1 MTPQTH
7 RILVVQGDITRQH
20 ADVIVNA
27 ANSTLLGGG
36 GVDGAIHHAAG
47 PELLQECQT
56 LGGCPTGQSCI
67 TRAYRLPAK
76 WIVHTVGPVWRGGG
90 HGESEL
96 LASCYRS
103 ALLLADQHEAKT
115 VAFPSISTG
124 AYGFPVERAAQI
136 AIAEIAAGLE
146 TAGNLERATM
156 VCFDAATLAAHQAAL
171 EQRRGRGPSRNVTSA
186 PYRAL

>member
-1 MTPQTH
+1 MTLQTD

-56 LGGCPTGQSCI
+56 LGGCPTGQSRI

-76 WIVHTVGPVWRGGG
+76 WIVHTVGPVWLGGSRG
-90 HGESEL
+90 EDEL
-96 LASCYRS
+96 LAACYRS

-146 TAGNLERATM
+146 TARNLERATM
-156 VCFDAATLAAHQAAL
+156 VCFGAATFAAYQAAL
-171 EQRRGRGPSRNVTSA
+171 EQRWGAGRREM
-186 PYRAL
+186 

>member
-1 MTPQTH
+1 MKNTDG
-7 RILVVQGDITRQH
+7 RIQIVRSDITKLDID
-20 ADVIVNA
+20 AIVNA

-56 LGGCPTGQSCI
+56 LGGCPTGQSRI

-76 WIVHTVGPVWRGGG
+76 WIVHTVGPVWLGGNRG
-90 HGESEL
+90 EDEL

-124 AYGFPVERAAQI
+124 AYAFPVERAAPI
-136 AIAEIAAGLE
+136 AIAAIAAGLE
-146 TAGNLERATM
+146 TARNL
-156 VCFDAATLAAHQAAL
+156 
-171 EQRRGRGPSRNVTSA
+171 
-186 PYRAL
+186 